1 MELGVKSEKHTE
13 TDMNG
18 KIFKAEE
25 TEITNCPKDSF
36 SRYGFL
42 NKYDITVPSALR
54 LTVYRSFSQID
65 QSDIAVT

>member
-1 MELGVKSEKHTE
+1 MESGVKSEKHTE

-18 KIFKAEE
+18 NIFKAEE

-42 NKYDITVPSALR
+42 NKYDFTVLSALR
-54 LTVYRSFSQID
+54 LTV
-65 QSDIAVT
+65 